1 MRRAIILILF
11 LIFILAGCPGY
22 LADPSVN
29 VWLKAVSYHLF
40 HANIFH
46 LAANCLSIWFVFKV
60 KPYRSEKANVRNFFT
75 AFIIATLTWFTA
87 TRPVVGVSNILFA
100 TLGLRTPSFRH
111 PWWRH
116 PGTLTFFAITLLM
129 LLVPQFSAVTHITS
143 FICGVAIAAVKR
155 KLNSL
160 EDDYR
165 HATGK

>member
-1 MRRAIILILF
+1 MRYVLTIILAL
-11 LIFILAGCPGY
+11 LVTLGCPDY
-22 LADPSVN
+22 LADPAVSP
-29 VWLKAVSYHLF
+29 WLRAVSYHWF

-60 KPYRSEKANVRNFFT
+60 TPYRSEKTNVRNFFT

-116 PGTLTFFAITLLM
+116 PGTLIFFAITLLT
-129 LLVPQFSAVTHITS
+129 LLVPQFSAVTHIIS